1 MPATPEYEALNA
13 LASVP
18 PLDPL
23 TMRGPDS
30 HRQRVL
36 RFIAKRVLDGATKS
50 EIIEEVIVTFEC
62 SDTTADTRYREV
74 ATRARLA
81 NDDEGNMEVVAR
93 DLVQK
98 AVQRHQ
104 MFHEEAVA
112 ELPEVPMTAQA
123 LSTVARHR
131 VEADKAARAN
141 ATFVL
146 EVFGR
151 TSSRWS
157 PKTTVDVNPL
167 AGGTDEQRAA
177 VSRLMGVEAPPPLL
191 ATEGTDP

>member
-1 MPATPEYEALNA
+1 MPPTPEYEALNA

-30 HRQRVL
+30 RKQRVARYIAQRVL
-36 RFIAKRVLDGATKS
+36 EGATKP
-50 EIIEEVIVTFEC
+50 EIIEEVADKFEC
-62 SDTTADTRYREV
+62 SDETARTHYREV

-98 AVQRHQ
+98 AVQRHN
-104 MFHEEAVA
+104 MFHAEAVS

-123 LSTVARHR
+123 LATVARHR
-131 VEADKAARAN
+131 VESDKAARAN
-141 ATFVL
+141 AAFVL
-146 EVFGR
+146 DVFGR
-151 TSSRWS
+151 TTSRWS

-177 VSRLMGVEAPPPLL
+177 VSRLMGEEAPPPPLL
-191 ATEGTDP
+191 ISEGTP